1 MVWLRRKDRRWC
13 VAEEKT
19 TLNGRWLLKI
29 TVEERVIALWWGCD
43 IVEIVVG
50 GMKELTFVDSKG
62 DIYVLLQG
70 DSERGVVWLYSLVF
84 FSFGYFLF
92 SPLPL
97 ILEWIIPIYRGWV
110 RYVGSYWSQISA
122 IESSGINPNHW
133 CQAKAN

>member
-1 MVWLRRKDRRWC
+1 
-13 VAEEKT
+13 
-19 TLNGRWLLKI
+19 
-29 TVEERVIALWWGCD
+29 LWWGCD

-97 ILEWIIPIYRGWV
+97 ILEWIIPIYRG
-110 RYVGSYWSQISA
+110 
-122 IESSGINPNHW
+122 
-133 CQAKAN
+133 